1 MNLHQTFY
9 DLHHQEKPFVI
20 ANAWNAKSAQIIEK
34 AGFDAIATSSGAI
47 ADSLGYKDGEQ
58 IPFDELLYIVKR
70 IKAVTSIPLSVD
82 IERGYTDDLEV
93 LTQRIQSIIDAGAVG
108 INVEDYQGQDI
119 FLKKLQAISDYLNKT
134 NQRLFINARTDVF
147 LQKLPEPVETVIA
160 RAGLYQDAGANGLF
174 VPGVQDIDQIKQIVS
189 AVSLPVNLVGVSS
202 ISSVALLASCGV
214 KRISMAG
221 ILYSAG
227 YKKIDTL
234 VNTIKLENSLSALY

>member
-1 MNLHQTFY
+1 MDLHQTFY

-93 LTQRIQSIIDAGAVG
+93 LTQHIQSIIDAGAVG
-108 INVEDYQGQDI
+108 INLED
-119 FLKKLQAISDYLNKT
+119 
-134 NQRLFINARTDVF
+134 
-147 LQKLPEPVETVIA
+147 
-160 RAGLYQDAGANGLF
+160 
-174 VPGVQDIDQIKQIVS
+174 
-189 AVSLPVNLVGVSS
+189 
-202 ISSVALLASCGV
+202 
-214 KRISMAG
+214 
-221 ILYSAG
+221 
-227 YKKIDTL
+227 
-234 VNTIKLENSLSALY
+234 